1 MRKILS
7 LLLIVLLVSLAA
19 SAIAAAEEPEAA
31 EEPKTVYN
39 GFVKPLR
46 VALGDDGAIYVLDG
60 MSLKKCKGG
69 QVTEVANLLASR
81 EYFARYG
88 LGEIED
94 IYTFR
99 PGTMVYTNGAIFV
112 AGLMVD
118 RREPTPWSNN
128 ATTYIIG
135 SAYIVTMKITDH
147 FEPILV
153 EEQEK
158 FLELSREEL
167 HGLMLNDP
175 DYTGRWMYQ
184 DYTTRFRN
192 LYIPNLT
199 LAPDGNMYTIKP
211 TALYV
216 MGYGSDPDTLTHKGT
231 GKLYDEEKH
240 GYYAYGRTFAL
251 YKIYPDGSQEL
262 MEEITYHPLKQK
274 EIKLIKDFIGTS
286 NKYLRSMNDPDPDN
300 DTIYALPSHED
311 PETSVIACN
320 ESYVW
325 KYNFKEH
332 QYKQID
338 FIPGNE
344 MPSGNKIALMPDR
357 VYSPT
362 MPRAT
367 KTLGVFFLSGPYDY
381 GGVWRL
387 YADRYYQDFGKL
399 TVYGLSKVADWA
411 VDEDTRTIYQ
421 LLNDGRLVAID
432 FSKYVQYEPGRKPG
446 QQGNGAEFEMPGET
460 FKVMFDQNRQYIYG
474 VKGSKGPYKRSGVL
488 YVPIDPV
495 AYILNISVHE
505 DKMIQASGNVYAVM
519 LSNPRF
525 GSTRYIK
532 VYVNR
537 EEDII
542 QKHASLDELMTAIY
556 ELTGL
561 RYKTRYDVTTNTLYI
576 QPGAGSM
583 QLFEG
588 WWR

>member
-1 MRKILS
+1 MSVLYLHEHGTLVRKESERL
-7 LLLIVLLVSLAA
+7 VLERNRKKVGE
-19 SAIAAAEEPEAA
+19 I
-31 EEPKTVYN
+31 
-39 GFVKPLR
+39 PLFK
-46 VALGDDGAIYVLDG
+46 IH
-60 MSLKKCKGG
+60 
-69 QVTEVANLLASR
+69 Q
-81 EYFARYG
+81 YG

-99 PGTMVYTNGAIFV
+99 PGTMVYTNGALFTV
-112 AGLMVD
+112 AVMVD
-118 RREPTPWSNN
+118 RYSEPKPYGEYYPDGRPSQ
-128 ATTYIIG
+128 YEIG
-135 SAYIVTMKITDH
+135 EAYIVTVKITDH

-153 EEQEK
+153 EK
-158 FLELSREEL
+158 YVGVTLKLGWEEL
-167 HGLMLNDP
+167 HGLVLNDP
-175 DYTGRWMYQ
+175 DYTGHWMYQ

-192 LYIPNLT
+192 LYIPNLI
-199 LAPDGNMYTIKP
+199 LAPDGNMYVIKP
-211 TALYV
+211 TAIYTI
-216 MGYGSDPDTLTHKGT
+216 GHGSDPNTLTHRDI
-231 GKLYDEEKH
+231 GKLYDEKKH
-240 GYYAYGRTFAL
+240 GHYLGGVPAL
-251 YKIYPDGSQEL
+251 YKIHPDGSQEI
-262 MEEITYHPLKQK
+262 MEETTYNPLKQK
-274 EIKLIKDFIGTS
+274 EIRLIKDFIDTS
-286 NKYLRSMNDPDPDN
+286 NKQLRWMNDPDPDN

-332 QYKQID
+332 QYRQID

-344 MPSGNKIALMPDR
+344 MPSGNKIALMPDH

-367 KTLGVFFLSGPYDY
+367 KTLGVFFLSGNK
-381 GGVWRL
+381 VWRL

-399 TVYGLSKVADWA
+399 TVYGLSKIADWA

-432 FSKYVQYEPGRKPG
+432 FSKYVQYEPGRKAG
-446 QQGNGAEFEMPGET
+446 RQGNGAEFEMPGET

-495 AYILNISVHE
+495 VYILKLSVHE
-505 DKMIQASGNVYAVM
+505 DKMIQDSGNVYAVM
-519 LSNPRF
+519 LSNPNF

-537 EEDII
+537 EGGVI

-583 QLFEG
+583 QIFEG